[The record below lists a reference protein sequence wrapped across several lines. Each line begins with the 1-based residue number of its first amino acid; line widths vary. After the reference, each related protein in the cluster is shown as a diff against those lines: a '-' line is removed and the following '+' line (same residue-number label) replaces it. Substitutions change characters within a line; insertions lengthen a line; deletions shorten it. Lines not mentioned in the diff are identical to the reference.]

1 MTRTQALLA
10 ALALLGAA
18 ACNEANADVE
28 PLPPLHRPTPEE
40 RAGLPLV
47 SGRWLFTGFEYPVR
61 DTLRVREQV
70 YRLVPPGEFRITL
83 QRLDSVAGQY
93 VRDSVGFPLT
103 GEVRRDGIFSF
114 VAFEPGGVGQFVSGH
129 VLKDTLWIELTGF
142 PSAASWPPGT
152 RAALVRNPRGQP
164 FVRLRGYVPPPPP
177 PADSG
182 KTGEENG
189 DRPSAPPPSAAP
201 PPPPPPVVEEPRPRP
216 EPPPEP
222 EPVDVPP
229 ATAPP
234 PAPFDTLLVPTEPP
248 PAQQPRPQRGRRQ
261 RPPDTGVVNPPPVTP
276 PPPVTLPPPD
286 PGLQMPRDTIRIG
299 NPPG

>member
-1 MTRTQALLA
+1 VRRTQAVLA
-10 ALALLGAA
+10 ALALLGVA

-40 RAGLPLV
+40 RAGLPLL

-70 YRLVPPGEFRITL
+70 YRLVPPGEFRILT

-93 VRDSVGFPLT
+93 VRDSVAFPVT

-114 VAFEPGGVGQFVSGH
+114 VAFEPGGAGQFVSGH
-129 VLKDTLWIELTGF
+129 VGKDTLWIELTGF

-152 RAALVRNPRGQP
+152 RAALVHNPRGAP

-177 PADSG
+177 PVDS
-182 KTGEENG
+182 TRQEGEENG
-189 DRPSAPPPSAAP
+189 ERPSAAP
-201 PPPPPPVVEEPRPRP
+201 PPPPPPPVTEEPRPRP
-216 EPPPEP
+216 EPPPAPEP
-222 EPVDVPP
+222 EPEPIPP
-229 ATAPP
+229 VTAPT
-234 PAPFDTLLVPTEPP
+234 PAPFDTVLVPQEPP
-248 PAQQPRPQRGRRQ
+248 PVQQPPRQRGRRQ
-261 RPPDTGVVNPPPVTP
+261 RPPDTGVVNPPPAP
-276 PPPVTLPPPD
+276 PPPD

-299 NPPG
+299 NPPR